1 MERAQAA
8 ASNQCPGMISFLPTQ
23 PPERMPDWWR
33 AMDAGLVLLRKTEAM
48 RTVIPSK
55 IFECMATGL
64 PTIFI
69 GPRGAGSRVVED
81 HCAGIVLDDPDPA
94 RVAEQLAALVSDRER
109 VRALSAGALAA
120 SPRFT
125 RERQAEATIAVLR
138 ELTSEMQR

>member
-1 MERAQAA
+1 
-8 ASNQCPGMISFLPTQ
+8 
-23 PPERMPDWWR
+23 
-33 AMDAGLVLLRKTEAM
+33 
-48 RTVIPSK
+48 
-55 IFECMATGL
+55 
-64 PTIFI
+64 
-69 GPRGAGSRVVED
+69 
-81 HCAGIVLDDPDPA
+81 LDDPDPA